1 MDKDRLTEIQLYA
14 TVLENQPLCLYTGF
28 KTGGNAELMVFPGD
42 ADDMLSVVRIL
53 LSLDEKFYILG
64 NGSNVLALDEGYRGV
79 VVVTSKANHIA
90 VDDEVITC
98 EAGALLRDISLLAED
113 KSLTGME
120 FACGI
125 PGSIGGAVV
134 MNAGAYDC
142 DISDVIDSVY
152 VLDKNGKSC
161 RYSKEECGFS
171 YRTSRFQSDEYAL
184 IFKVKLRLRRGER
197 ALIKKTTAEM
207 IRKRNEKQPLDYP
220 SCGSFFKRPKGA
232 FASKLIEDCG
242 MKGFR
247 VGGAMVSEKHAG
259 FFINFENATS
269 DDILSLMGAVQNEVY
284 NKTGVALTPEIHV
297 MK

>member
-152 VLDKNGKSC
+152 VLDKNGKTY

-284 NKTGVALTPEIHV
+284 NKAGVALTPEIHV